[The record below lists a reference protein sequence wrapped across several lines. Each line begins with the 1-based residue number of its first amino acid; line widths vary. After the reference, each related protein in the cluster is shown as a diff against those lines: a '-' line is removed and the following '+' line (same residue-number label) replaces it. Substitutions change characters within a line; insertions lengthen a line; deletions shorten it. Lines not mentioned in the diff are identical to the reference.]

1 MKLSDLKP
9 APYNPRIELKPGM
22 TEYENLKNSLLEFG
36 FVDPPIFN
44 QQTGCLVGGHQR
56 VAVAIDLGFKEV
68 ETSIV
73 DLPLK
78 KEKILNI
85 ALNNLEGSWDEEKLT
100 VLLEDLESDEL
111 LLTGFSQSE
120 LDDLLS
126 DLDEIETLADK
137 VKANPVN
144 SNLFDSFLFPPFSYL
159 DTKTKRWLD
168 RKKQWKELG
177 IKSELGREDNLVF
190 SANLQAPGLEGTSIF
205 DPVLCELGYRWFTP
219 KTKSNIFDPFAG
231 GSVRGIV
238 AKVLGHNY
246 TGIDL
251 RAEQVSANY
260 ANAREIG
267 LSDINWIC
275 DDSLDIDEHIENES
289 QDLLFTCPLDLIN
302 DRTIFFEDTIE
313 GTGALIEELDKKI
326 PKISEDSTADNPVTR
341 VIRRKALEDDL
352 KGETDNDS
360 RILGLLL
367 DMDKRL
373 SMYEDS
379 NIIEKKKINTGNIER
394 IRAKIYYKNEGNI
407 NVIDELEGYLFEKYR
422 DTVQIV
428 SVTSGNRYEDRN
440 SEVMK
445 VIIVNSLYS
454 PAKIF
459 KDIEITLGKLGM
471 VDISVKV
478 FP

>member
-1 MKLSDLKP
+1 MRIEKMKLSDLKP

-289 QDLLFTCPLDLIN
+289 QDLLFTCPPYADLEVYSDDERDISN
-302 DRTIFFEDTIE
+302 MSYEEFAEAYSEILKRSARKLKDNRFAVVTISDVR
-313 GTGALIEELDKKI
+313 DKKGFYRDLTGLTKQAFSKEGLFFYNDMI
-326 PKISEDSTADNPVTR
+326 LLNTAGSAALRARQSMNNRKVVRIHQNVLVFYKGNPQKISKHFE
-341 VIRRKALEDDL
+341 ALE
-352 KGETDNDS
+352 T
-360 RILGLLL
+360 L
-367 DMDKRL
+367 D
-373 SMYEDS
+373 
-379 NIIEKKKINTGNIER
+379 
-394 IRAKIYYKNEGNI
+394 
-407 NVIDELEGYLFEKYR
+407 DELE
-422 DTVQIV
+422 TVL
-428 SVTSGNRYEDRN
+428 E
-440 SEVMK
+440 
-445 VIIVNSLYS
+445 SL
-454 PAKIF
+454 
-459 KDIEITLGKLGM
+459 DE
-471 VDISVKV
+471 
-478 FP
+478 

>member
-1 MKLSDLKP
+1 MNIEKMKLSELRP
-9 APYNPRIELKPGM
+9 AEYNPRVELKPGM
-22 TEYENLKNSLLEFG
+22 EEYEKLKQSILEFG

-44 QQTGCLVGGHQR
+44 KRTGNLVGGHQR
-56 VAVAIDLGFKEV
+56 VSVAKNLGIGEIEV
-68 ETSIV
+68 SIV
-73 DLPLK
+73 DLPIE
-78 KEKILNI
+78 KEKALNI
-85 ALNNLEGSWDEEKLT
+85 ALNKISGQWDEDKL
-100 VLLEDLESDEL
+100 VELLEEFNTDEL
-111 LLTGFSQSE
+111 PLTGFNQEE

-137 VKANPVN
+137 VKANPLN

-219 KTKSNIFDPFAG
+219 KTESNIFDPFAG

-275 DDSLDIDEHIENES
+275 DDSLNIDHHIEDES
-289 QDLLFTCPLDLIN
+289 QDLLFTCPPYADLEVYSDDERDISN
-302 DRTIFFEDTIE
+302 MSYEEFAEVYSEILKRSAKKLKDNRFAVITISDVR
-313 GTGALIEELDKKI
+313 DKKGFYQDLTGLTKRAFSTEGLYFYNDMI
-326 PKISEDSTADNPVTR
+326 LLNTAGSAALRARQSMNNRKVVRIHQNVLVFYKGNPQKISKHFE
-341 VIRRKALEDDL
+341 ALE
-352 KGETDNDS
+352 T
-360 RILGLLL
+360 L
-367 DMDKRL
+367 D
-373 SMYEDS
+373 
-379 NIIEKKKINTGNIER
+379 
-394 IRAKIYYKNEGNI
+394 
-407 NVIDELEGYLFEKYR
+407 DELE
-422 DTVQIV
+422 TVL
-428 SVTSGNRYEDRN
+428 E
-440 SEVMK
+440 
-445 VIIVNSLYS
+445 SL
-454 PAKIF
+454 
-459 KDIEITLGKLGM
+459 DE
-471 VDISVKV
+471 
-478 FP
+478 

>member
-1 MKLSDLKP
+1 MNIEKMKLSELHP
-9 APYNPRIELKPGM
+9 AEYNPRVELKPGM
-22 TEYENLKNSLLEFG
+22 EEYEKLKQSILEFG

-44 QQTGCLVGGHQR
+44 KRTGNLVGGHQR
-56 VAVAIDLGFKEV
+56 VTVAKDLGIGEIEV
-68 ETSIV
+68 SIV
-73 DLPLK
+73 DLPIE
-78 KEKILNI
+78 KEKALNI
-85 ALNNLEGSWDEEKLT
+85 ALNKISGQWDEDKL
-100 VLLEDLESDEL
+100 VELLEELNTDEL
-111 LLTGFSQSE
+111 PLTGFNQEE

-126 DLDEIETLADK
+126 NLDEIETLADK

-219 KTKSNIFDPFAG
+219 KTKSDIFDPFAG

-275 DDSLDIDEHIENES
+275 DDSLNIDHHIEDES
-289 QDLLFTCPLDLIN
+289 QDLLFTCPPYADLEVYSDDERDISN
-302 DRTIFFEDTIE
+302 MSYEEFAEVYSEILKRSARKLKDNRFAVVTISDVR
-313 GTGALIEELDKKI
+313 DKKGFYQDLTGLT
-326 PKISEDSTADNPVTR
+326 KRAFSTEGLYFYNDMILLNAVGSGSLRARRLMNNRKVTR
-341 VIRRKALEDDL
+341 MHQNVLVFY
-352 KGETDNDS
+352 KGNP
-360 RILGLLL
+360 
-367 DMDKRL
+367 K
-373 SMYEDS
+373 
-379 NIIEKKKINTGNIER
+379 
-394 IRAKIYYKNEGNI
+394 NI
-407 NVIDELEGYLFEKYR
+407 NQHFEVLETLDDELENL
-422 DTVQIV
+422 
-428 SVTSGNRYEDRN
+428 
-440 SEVMK
+440 
-445 VIIVNSLYS
+445 VNGL
-454 PAKIF
+454 
-459 KDIEITLGKLGM
+459 DE
-471 VDISVKV
+471 
-478 FP
+478 

>member
-1 MKLSDLKP
+1 MRIEKMKLSDLKP

-267 LSDINWIC
+267 LIDINWIC

-289 QDLLFTCPLDLIN
+289 QDLLFTCPPYADLEVYSDDERDISN
-302 DRTIFFEDTIE
+302 MSYEEFEEVYSEILKRSARKLKDNRFAVVTISDVR
-313 GTGALIEELDKKI
+313 DKKGFYRDLTGLTKQAFSEEGLFFYNDMI
-326 PKISEDSTADNPVTR
+326 LLNTAGSAALRARQSMNNRKVVRIHQNVLVFYKGNPQKISKHFE
-341 VIRRKALEDDL
+341 ALE
-352 KGETDNDS
+352 T
-360 RILGLLL
+360 L
-367 DMDKRL
+367 D
-373 SMYEDS
+373 
-379 NIIEKKKINTGNIER
+379 
-394 IRAKIYYKNEGNI
+394 
-407 NVIDELEGYLFEKYR
+407 DELE
-422 DTVQIV
+422 TVL
-428 SVTSGNRYEDRN
+428 E
-440 SEVMK
+440 
-445 VIIVNSLYS
+445 SL
-454 PAKIF
+454 
-459 KDIEITLGKLGM
+459 DE
-471 VDISVKV
+471 
-478 FP
+478 

>member
-1 MKLSDLKP
+1 MKFEKMKLSELHP
-9 APYNPRIELKPGM
+9 AEYNPRVELKSGM
-22 TEYENLKNSLLEFG
+22 EEYEKLKQSILEFG

-44 QQTGCLVGGHQR
+44 KRTGNLVGGHQR
-56 VAVAIDLGFKEV
+56 VSVAKDLGIGEIEV
-68 ETSIV
+68 SIV
-73 DLPLK
+73 DLPIE
-78 KEKILNI
+78 KEKALNI
-85 ALNNLEGSWDEEKLT
+85 ALNKISGQWDEDKL
-100 VLLEDLESDEL
+100 VELLEEFNTDEL
-111 LLTGFSQSE
+111 PLTGFNQEE

-219 KTKSNIFDPFAG
+219 KTESNIFDPFAG

-275 DDSLDIDEHIENES
+275 DDSLNIDHHIEDES
-289 QDLLFTCPLDLIN
+289 QDLLFTCPPYADLEVYSDDERDISN
-302 DRTIFFEDTIE
+302 MSYEEFAEVYSEILKRSARKLKDNRFAVVTISDVR
-313 GTGALIEELDKKI
+313 DKKGFYQDLTGLTKRAFSKEGLYFYNDMI
-326 PKISEDSTADNPVTR
+326 LLNAVGSGSLRARRLMNNRKVTR
-341 VIRRKALEDDL
+341 MHQNVLVFY
-352 KGETDNDS
+352 KGNP
-360 RILGLLL
+360 
-367 DMDKRL
+367 K
-373 SMYEDS
+373 
-379 NIIEKKKINTGNIER
+379 
-394 IRAKIYYKNEGNI
+394 NI
-407 NVIDELEGYLFEKYR
+407 NQHFEVLETLDDELENL
-422 DTVQIV
+422 
-428 SVTSGNRYEDRN
+428 
-440 SEVMK
+440 
-445 VIIVNSLYS
+445 VNGL
-454 PAKIF
+454 
-459 KDIEITLGKLGM
+459 DE
-471 VDISVKV
+471 
-478 FP
+478 

>member
-1 MKLSDLKP
+1 MRIEKMKLSDLKP

-126 DLDEIETLADK
+126 GLDEIETLADK

-289 QDLLFTCPLDLIN
+289 QDLLFTCPPYADLEVYSDDERDISN
-302 DRTIFFEDTIE
+302 MSYEEFAEAYSEILKRSARKLKDNRFAVVTISDVR
-313 GTGALIEELDKKI
+313 DKKGFYRDLTGLTKQAFSEEGLFFYNDMI
-326 PKISEDSTADNPVTR
+326 LLNTAGSAALRARQSMNNRKVVRIHQNVLVFYKGNPQKISKHFE
-341 VIRRKALEDDL
+341 ALE
-352 KGETDNDS
+352 T
-360 RILGLLL
+360 L
-367 DMDKRL
+367 D
-373 SMYEDS
+373 
-379 NIIEKKKINTGNIER
+379 
-394 IRAKIYYKNEGNI
+394 
-407 NVIDELEGYLFEKYR
+407 DELE
-422 DTVQIV
+422 TVL
-428 SVTSGNRYEDRN
+428 E
-440 SEVMK
+440 
-445 VIIVNSLYS
+445 SL
-454 PAKIF
+454 
-459 KDIEITLGKLGM
+459 DE
-471 VDISVKV
+471 
-478 FP
+478 